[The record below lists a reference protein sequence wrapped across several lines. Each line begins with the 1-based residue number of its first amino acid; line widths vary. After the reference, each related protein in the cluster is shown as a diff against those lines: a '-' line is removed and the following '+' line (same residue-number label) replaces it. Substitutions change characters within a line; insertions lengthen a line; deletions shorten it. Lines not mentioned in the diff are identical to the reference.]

1 MMMKMRFWALM
12 TLLSVMTLVSFNAT
26 SLLETENQPTSA
38 GSIELGEISAESEE
52 IETEGQEGQQNTP
65 VAELVTQTAKWV
77 MEK

>member
-26 SLLETENQPTSA
+26 SLLETEEQPTSV
-38 GSIELGEISAESEE
+38 GSIELGGISAESQ
-52 IETEGQEGQQNTP
+52 ETENEGQEEQNTP

-77 MEK
+77 MAK